1 MYLWINE
8 ATVLHNLSDVGMSTL
23 FHHLIAF
30 LARAI
35 VVGTA
40 RVLSVTLALAY
51 HLLTA
56 PWRAPVGSAILATFI
71 VIVTNNSLIH
81 YHHIVAVVL
90 HIGIVLA
97 TGRYYYRQHH
107 NHHNHNL
114 LHNLNF
120 LNVIHFVFIS
130 GAKIRRF
137 IGLRKW
143 LSLNSQGF
151 SLNLKGIFP
160 H

>member
-137 IGLRKW
+137 IGLRNW
-143 LSLNSQGF
+143 LSLNS
-151 SLNLKGIFP
+151 
-160 H
+160 